1 VTKSGHSVNRDL
13 AAALKRTA
21 QRTGENAASV
31 RGSRL
36 MLAAIT
42 AIPGAGLVEV
52 DGDMQVRRL
61 TAYTPTVGDLV
72 LLADHGD
79 GNWTVLGKL
88 ATT

>member
-1 VTKSGHSVNRDL
+1 MTKSGHSMNRDL
-13 AAALKRTA
+13 AAALKRQA
-21 QRTGENAASV
+21 RRTGENTASV

-42 AIPGAGLVEV
+42 AIPGGGLVEV

-61 TAYTPTVGDLV
+61 TAYTPTIGDLV
-72 LLADHGD
+72 VLADFGD
-79 GNWTVLGKL
+79 GNWAVLGKL